1 MHITEWKLVQV
12 LPLKH
17 MKDIFKIFENSEAVL
32 DLDSQEKSINLKSGA
47 ISNLIKKLDALR
59 DKFRPR
65 YTVATAIAV
74 AGVRGTAFFVKV
86 EDNKKHLYLR
96 VQRRNRNEK

>member
-1 MHITEWKLVQV
+1 
-12 LPLKH
+12 